1 MKFELDKKLLKYSIY
16 VTITAIIM
24 YIVFLIIPNIGLIFE
39 KLFNIFAY
47 LIGLIK
53 PLLIGIVI
61 AYLLYPLTKTIE
73 IFLEKNKLYGIKK
86 GSIRRAFAIT
96 FSYFLIV
103 GIFLGLI
110 LGIYFMVGGQLSNNT
125 TITNIAQHIILYI
138 SNNSFSPHSIKE
150 TLDKINSPLV
160 DSIKPYIID
169 GITYLQNYVQNNLG
183 NMTSYAMSIG
193 SSVAIFFI
201 SLVISIYLLNDS
213 EYFLDLW
220 HKLYYLIF
228 RKSAV
233 GCKINY
239 VFKVVHQSFVK
250 YLRGQLLEAF
260 FVGVLSAISLSI
272 VGIDYA
278 FVIGIFAGITNMIPF
293 VGPIVGT
300 ILAAIMGLL
309 SGTPIKI
316 LYAVIAM
323 LIVQQIDGHLLAPKI
338 VGDSVGLH
346 AVFTILAILIGG
358 DVGGILG
365 MLLAVPIAASCKV
378 LLNNWYENYMKD
390 QNDSNNP
397 KQYNKE

>member
-16 VTITAIIM
+16 VTITAVII
-24 YIVFLIIPNIGLIFE
+24 YVIFLIIPNIGLIF
-39 KLFNIFAY
+39 KFAFDSLGY

-53 PLLIGIVI
+53 PLLIGIII
-61 AYLLYPLTKTIE
+61 AYLLYPLTKAIE
-73 IFLEKNKLYGIKK
+73 IFLEKNKLHGIKK
-86 GSIRRAFAIT
+86 ASARRILAIL
-96 FSYFLIV
+96 FSYFLII
-103 GIFLGLI
+103 GIFFGLI
-110 LGIYFMVGGQLSNNT
+110 LGIYFMIGGQISKST
-125 TITNIAQHIILYI
+125 TITNITQHITLYL
-138 SNNSFSPHSIKE
+138 NTNPFSQRSIND
-150 TLDKINSPLV
+150 TLDRINSPLV

-169 GITYLQNYVQNNLG
+169 GINYLQNYVENNLG
-183 NMTSYAMSIG
+183 NMTSYVMSIG
-193 SSVAIFFI
+193 TGVATFLIAI
-201 SLVISIYLLNDS
+201 VISIYLIKDS
-213 EYFLDLW
+213 EYFLGLW
-220 HKLYYLIF
+220 KKLYYLIF
-228 RKSAV
+228 RRSNA
-233 GCKINY
+233 GSKITY
-239 VFKVVHQSFVK
+239 IFQVVHHSFAK

-260 FVGVLSAISLSI
+260 FVGLLSAISLSI

-278 FVIGIFAGITNMIPF
+278 FVIGIFAGITNMIPY

-365 MLLAVPIAASCKV
+365 MLLAVPIAASFKV
-378 LLNNWYENYMKD
+378 LFNNWYENYMK
-390 QNDSNNP
+390 
-397 KQYNKE
+397 EHELW